1 MSKTKRLFLI
11 AFTTLAL
18 LLNAVNSPAQK
29 ASKADIDLWREV
41 LHNVQRE
48 LKNNYY
54 DPTFKGMDID
64 ARFKVADENMKN
76 AQSLGQLVGI
86 VAQVLL
92 DLNDSHT
99 AFIPPFNATRLDYGW
114 QMQAVGNDVYVA
126 GVKPGSDA
134 EAKGLRAGDKVLTI
148 DRRPLDRTKI
158 WLANYLYYALR
169 PQRTVTLLV
178 EKPDKRQEEITFAA
192 KVREGS
198 EVTAYGDYMNRYRDA
213 EEDWRVERHRYY
225 EANDDVLIWKM
236 TGFDLSE
243 DGLADAFGKLKK
255 RKALILDMRGNSG
268 GYVNVLER
276 FAGYLFD
283 SDIKIAERR
292 GRKKMEPMV
301 VKSQKDKIFK
311 GQLVVL
317 IDGSSASAAVVFAR
331 LVQLEKRGVIIGDRS
346 SGSVMQS
353 RYHQLQ
359 TGIVNGIGYGLS
371 ATDADVI
378 MGDGKS
384 LEHVGVEPDELL
396 LPTAEEMSQRLDPVM
411 VRAAALVGL
420 KLDPK
425 KAGELFP
432 VEWKTR

>member
-1 MSKTKRLFLI
+1 
-11 AFTTLAL
+11 
-18 LLNAVNSPAQK
+18 
-29 ASKADIDLWREV
+29 
-41 LHNVQRE
+41 
-48 LKNNYY
+48 
-54 DPTFKGMDID
+54 
-64 ARFKVADENMKN
+64 
-76 AQSLGQLVGI
+76 
-86 VAQVLL
+86 
-92 DLNDSHT
+92 
-99 AFIPPFNATRLDYGW
+99 
-114 QMQAVGNDVYVA
+114 
-126 GVKPGSDA
+126 
-134 EAKGLRAGDKVLTI
+134 
-148 DRRPLDRTKI
+148 
-158 WLANYLYYALR
+158 
-169 PQRTVTLLV
+169 
-178 EKPDKRQEEITFAA
+178 
-192 KVREGS
+192 
-198 EVTAYGDYMNRYRDA
+198 
-213 EEDWRVERHRYY
+213 
-225 EANDDVLIWKM
+225 
-236 TGFDLSE
+236 
-243 DGLADAFGKLKK
+243 LKK

-317 IDGSSASAAVVFAR
+317 IDGSSASAAEVFAR